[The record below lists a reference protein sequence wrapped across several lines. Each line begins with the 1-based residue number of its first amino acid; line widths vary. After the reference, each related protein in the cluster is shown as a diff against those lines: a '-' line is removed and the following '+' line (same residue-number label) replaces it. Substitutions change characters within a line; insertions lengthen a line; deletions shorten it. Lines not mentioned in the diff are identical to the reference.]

1 MRTRKGISKAGYLW
15 KSVRPPLRKEG
26 ADTSLAVPLRFYA
39 PVALEVNFSFGSTFG
54 FVLSVGGSEQTL
66 SS

>member
-1 MRTRKGISKAGYLW
+1 MRTMKGNGKAGYLW
-15 KSVRPPLRKEG
+15 KWVRTPLRKEG

-39 PVALEVNFSFGSTFG
+39 LVVLEVNFSSTSTFG
-54 FVLSVGGSEQTL
+54 FVFSVGGSEQTW